1 MILVIFV
8 CTDIFLQGVLQL
20 NIILDQ
26 KYRLRIWN
34 IGPATYTPEERL
46 IISDQPRVRYFIINK
61 CSDCT
66 HCSYTIYNLSIHQF
80 PVSIL
85 I

>member
-46 IISDQPRVRYFIINK
+46 IISD
-61 CSDCT
+61 
-66 HCSYTIYNLSIHQF
+66 
-80 PVSIL
+80 
-85 I
+85 